1 MQETEEAT
9 QNTLFDLSGKEY
21 NAMWVDEKAP
31 LFIPNNPTHWKAHKL
46 QTLIARLEKQA
57 ERNPAQFNSKNYI
70 DVINEFERLM
80 LEIKEGQHEIN
91 IEGMAAA
98 RDAAAAAA
106 VGEGNAIGV
115 DIGISADNPTARQR
129 PDSVWTLAIP
139 ARFHGLPGQIS
150 NH

>member
-1 MQETEEAT
+1 MQATEEAT

-21 NAMWVDEKAP
+21 NAMWVDDKAP

-80 LEIKEGQHEIN
+80 LEIKEGQHETY
-91 IEGMAAA
+91 AA
-98 RDAAAAAA
+98 RVGA
-106 VGEGNAIGV
+106 VGDTSTAPAMGEGNAIGV

-129 PDSVWTLAIP
+129 PDSV
-139 ARFHGLPGQIS
+139 
-150 NH
+150 